1 MAAIW
6 YISTYKWIQKECFS
20 WRRERLIRRFDLYP
34 EWRHYCSGLPGK
46 SNVNPNLIQFRY
58 RSTNSISA
66 EHILIFWWFFN
77 YWSPLDFWWLVLSPS
92 YLWTGDRFLSSW
104 LQHFLTL
111 IIPLSFNP
119 IFLLIMITNDY
130 NISSP

>member
-34 EWRHYCSGLPGK
+34 EWRPYCSGLPGK

-58 RSTNSISA
+58 RFTISISA
-66 EHILIFWWFFN
+66 EHNLIFWWFYN

-111 IIPLSFNP
+111 IIPPSLNL

-130 NISSP
+130 NLSSP